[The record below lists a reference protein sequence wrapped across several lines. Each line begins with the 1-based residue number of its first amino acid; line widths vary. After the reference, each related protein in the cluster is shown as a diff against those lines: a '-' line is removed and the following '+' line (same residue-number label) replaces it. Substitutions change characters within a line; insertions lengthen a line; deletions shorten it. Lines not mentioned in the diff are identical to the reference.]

1 MTTGRAH
8 WTQSRGRGS
17 VLAINRGVWF
27 TLKTSLG
34 KPLLSH
40 FASIPPP
47 PLQHQHPPPSSIFH
61 L

>member
-1 MTTGRAH
+1 MATGRAH
-8 WTQSRGRGS
+8 RRRGRGRGS

-27 TLKTSLG
+27 TSKASIG

-40 FASIPPP
+40 FATIPP